1 MKHALCV
8 AVLLSVGL
16 LLGCSSGVRR
26 TVNRAKCMAE
36 AATDQAAQAAAER
49 DQPAVEFVS
58 SLTTEQVALANE
70 TEGGLA
76 WTGLTQA
83 QQTMLRRLWESNH
96 DLLTT
101 AGKVPEEAKRI
112 LNPGPIETAKVVR
125 VGYALVPEETKS
137 ASGGYRFECRRYPVS
152 TAFEGTVLK
161 PKALTAALSAH
172 GINFSETGEVR
183 QWLNPP
189 AEATRDLE
197 AAEER
202 AKAQGGSATLEHK

>member
-1 MKHALCV
+1 MKCV
-8 AVLLSVGL
+8 PCVGVLLSPAL
-16 LLGCSSGVRR
+16 LLGCSSAVRTPSR
-26 TVNRAKCMAE
+26 SGQVQ
-36 AATDQAAQAAAER
+36 AATDPAAQAAAER
-49 DQPAVEFVS
+49 DQLAIEFVS
-58 SLTTEQVALANE
+58 SLTTEQAALANE
-70 TEGGLA
+70 TEGGLSWA
-76 WTGLTQA
+76 GLTQA
-83 QQTMLRRLWESNH
+83 QQTVLRRLWEINH

-101 AGKVPEEAKRI
+101 VGNVPEKAKGI

-125 VGYALVPEETKS
+125 VGYALVPEETKQRTL
-137 ASGGYRFECRRYPVS
+137 YRFECRRYPVS

-161 PKALTAALSAH
+161 PRALTAALSAH